1 MGSLLHVARD
11 VDIRIMNLERGIT
24 YMVEYHDILKR
35 KIIMGIIRH
44 KV

>member
-1 MGSLLHVARD
+1 MGSLLCVARD

-24 YMVEYHDILKR
+24 CMVEYHYVLKR
-35 KIIMGIIRH
+35 KIIMGMIRH